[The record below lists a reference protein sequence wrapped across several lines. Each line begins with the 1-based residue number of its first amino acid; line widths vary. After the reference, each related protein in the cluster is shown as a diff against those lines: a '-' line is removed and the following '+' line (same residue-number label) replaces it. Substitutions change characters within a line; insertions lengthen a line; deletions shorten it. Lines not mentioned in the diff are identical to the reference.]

1 MESVKKLVEGGG
13 LECGLVLTGQLPSG
27 ETVVQKR
34 LDWIEMAK
42 GIGVTFV
49 VLVHSIIP
57 RIDPVTTHLSSFTIP
72 IFFVLTGLTYNNEK
86 HRTHLRNLATSR
98 ARQLLIPYLSL
109 YVIMMILFIPL
120 SPSIET
126 YLTPDQLV
134 FWFLYGSGPPDS
146 ATHLW
151 FLPVLFL
158 GMMVFV
164 TIDRITYSLPRAF
177 RWITLMLLVLAA
189 DIIWSLF
196 RPVLVPWRIS
206 SVLLAASFMI
216 IGNEMRRLRGL
227 KRWTY
232 GSRVRNTI
240 GALLAT
246 TTLLTLSQL
255 NGFTDMAVD
264 RFGVSLWL
272 YIPAGVL
279 GSVLVFQVSSLLDRF
294 TAPKR
299 AFLALGGAS
308 QEVYEVH
315 PVTFLL
321 VPIAVSVFGITLA
334 NDTDL
339 SHSLWPARFI
349 LGIGLSLVLVNCL
362 IRRNRFLSLVFSGTP
377 LHRVSNN
384 SGG

>member
-1 MESVKKLVEGGG
+1 M
-13 LECGLVLTGQLPSG
+13 ECGLALTDQVHLG
-27 ETVVQKR
+27 EPVARER

-42 GIGVTFV
+42 GIGVTLV

-98 ARQLLIPYLSL
+98 ARQLLIPYFSL
-109 YVIMMILFIPL
+109 YLLMMILFIPL

-126 YLTPDQLV
+126 YLTPDQLL

-158 GMMVFV
+158 GLMLFV
-164 TIDRITYSLPRAF
+164 TLDRITYSLPRAF
-177 RWITLMLLVLAA
+177 RWVMSMVLVLAA

-196 RPVLVPWRIS
+196 RPILVPWRMS
-206 SVLLAASFMI
+206 SVLIAASMMI
-216 IGNEMRRLRGL
+216 IGNEIRRLRGL

-232 GSRVRNTI
+232 GSRIRNTI
-240 GALLAT
+240 GVLLVT
-246 TTLLTLSQL
+246 TVLLTLSQL

-264 RFGVSLWL
+264 RYGASLWL
-272 YIPAGVL
+272 YLPAGVL
-279 GSVLVFQVSSLLDRF
+279 GSVLVFQVSSFLDRF
-294 TAPKR
+294 MIPKR

-315 PVTFLL
+315 PVPFLL
-321 VPIAVSVFGITLA
+321 VPIAAYAFGITLA
-334 NDTDL
+334 NDADL
-339 SHSLWPARFI
+339 SYSLWPARFT
-349 LGIGLSLVLVNCL
+349 LGIGLSLVLVNRL

-377 LHRVSNN
+377 LHRVSNS
-384 SGG
+384 SGS